1 MRTKLVVGAALVATG
16 LIGAAIGAAQGAASS
31 PNSTS
36 HVVRGA
42 ARPSSAPF
50 SGSAQTM
57 FAVVSADGTLARG
70 YGVAFT
76 SPDQPG
82 QYDILF
88 NRGVAKCAYVATLG
102 SSGRRGGPPVGFVGV
117 VGLVGHKAGVYVQTY
132 NRSGALKPAGFH
144 LVVSCPPL
152 S

>member
-1 MRTKLVVGAALVATG
+1 MRTKLIIGTALAATA
-16 LIGAAIGAAQGAASS
+16 LIGVGIGAAQGAAS
-31 PNSTS
+31 
-36 HVVRGA
+36 
-42 ARPSSAPF
+42 APF
-50 SGSAQTM
+50 TGSAQTM
-57 FAVVSADGTLARG
+57 FAVVNPNGTLARG
-70 YGVAFT
+70 YGVAFS

-132 NRSGALKPAGFH
+132 SRSGALKPAGFH
-144 LVVSCPPL
+144 LVVTCPPL